1 MTSRSSFGPIVS
13 ILIVTSVCVLLASL
27 SLLIYW
33 NELERRIDAL
43 CASKSWSEC
52 APLVA
57 SDISLRW
64 PFANPQEASPGADQL
79 GAAVLLQNYFM
90 ELAGGHT
97 EQSQLPA
104 TAAVAL
110 IVDRA
115 KFYEYQWHFSH
126 LSEAYVR
133 CAVGLYRKRA
143 KAALAKLPLATLS
156 TEKQAAAES
165 LEALATGLRHLA
177 ELYQRHGKYL
187 IAEKALKES
196 IDVATQGFA
205 LADQK
210 SSERFRAELLVDYGA
225 HIKIL
230 NDLGRTPEAEHESKL
245 LLEQ

>member
-1 MTSRSSFGPIVS
+1 MPSRSSFGPLAS
-13 ILIVTSVCVLLASL
+13 ALIIALIGVLLASL
-27 SLLIYW
+27 TLLLYW
-33 NELERRIDAL
+33 NELERRTDAL

-57 SDISLRW
+57 SDFSLRW
-64 PFANPQEASPGADQL
+64 PFVDSSGSAQGLSQGAEQ
-79 GAAVLLQNYFM
+79 GAPATLLQNYF
-90 ELAGGHT
+90 LDLSDGHT

-104 TAAVAL
+104 ASAVVV

-126 LSEAYVR
+126 LSEAYWR

-143 KAALAKLPLATLS
+143 KAALANVGS
-156 TEKQAAAES
+156 NKQAAAES
-165 LEALATGLRHLA
+165 LESLANSLRHLA

-210 SSERFRAELLVDYGA
+210 SAERLRAELLVDYGA

-230 NDLGRTPEAEHESKL
+230 NDLGRTPEAERESKL
-245 LLEQ
+245 LLDQ

>member
-1 MTSRSSFGPIVS
+1 MTSRSSFGPLVS
-13 ILIVTSVCVLLASL
+13 IVIVTLVCALLASL

-33 NELERRIDAL
+33 NELERRIDVL
-43 CASKSWSEC
+43 CASKSWAEC

-57 SDISLRW
+57 GDISLRW
-64 PFANPQEASPGADQL
+64 PLIASQGADQV
-79 GAAVLLQNYFM
+79 GPAPLLQNYFM
-90 ELAGGHT
+90 ELAGGHA
-97 EQSQLPA
+97 EQSNQSSEAPA
-104 TAAVAL
+104 AEAVAL

-126 LSEAYVR
+126 LSEAYGR

-143 KAALAKLPLATLS
+143 KAALATVS
-156 TEKQAAAES
+156 TDKQAAAVS
-165 LEALATGLRHLA
+165 LEALANGLRHLA

-210 SSERFRAELLVDYGA
+210 SAERFRAELLVDYGA

-230 NDLGRTPEAEHESKL
+230 NDLGRAAEAEHESKL

>member
-1 MTSRSSFGPIVS
+1 MPSQSSFGPLASVMIIV
-13 ILIVTSVCVLLASL
+13 LIGVLLASL
-27 SLLIYW
+27 SLLLYW
-33 NELERRIDAL
+33 NELERRTDAL

-57 SDISLRW
+57 SDFSLRW
-64 PFANPQEASPGADQL
+64 PFVNSQEASSVANQP
-79 GAAVLLQNYFM
+79 GAAVLLQNYFL
-90 ELAGGHT
+90 ELSDGHT
-97 EQSQLPA
+97 EQSQTA
-104 TAAVAL
+104 SAAAVAV

-126 LSEAYVR
+126 LSEAYGR

-143 KAALAKLPLATLS
+143 KAALANVGS
-156 TEKQAAAES
+156 NKQAAAES
-165 LEALATGLRHLA
+165 LESLANSLRHLA

-210 SSERFRAELLVDYGA
+210 SAERLRAELLVDYGA

-245 LLEQ
+245 LLDQ